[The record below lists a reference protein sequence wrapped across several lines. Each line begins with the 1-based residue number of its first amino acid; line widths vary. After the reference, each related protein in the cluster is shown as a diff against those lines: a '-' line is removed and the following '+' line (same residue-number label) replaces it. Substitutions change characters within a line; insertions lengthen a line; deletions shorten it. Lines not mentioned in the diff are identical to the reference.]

1 MSDKAFPFTKN
12 PLTYLMLGF
21 LMFTSCASIPKEAP
35 ELSAELGNRIS
46 AIERAHIAL
55 LHGFFDEKRNRI
67 DQFIFEEW
75 LPTLV
80 NEIFSKPGIE
90 EVWEEIVS
98 TDNKQDRL
106 EFLLRIVPKL
116 QAKIDDKRVELV
128 KPLDDLE
135 RLMERRLRDEYEQAR
150 AINNSLTSFLFSASK
165 VAESRDRF
173 LNLLET
179 TDEKIAI
186 AIEEVD
192 STVSLLLNKT
202 KASGEKEQTIQEYLR
217 KLDSIVRSLQL

>member
-1 MSDKAFPFTKN
+1 MSDKASPFAKN

-55 LHGFFDEKRNRI
+55 LHGFFDEKRNRV
-67 DQFIFEEW
+67 DQYISDEW
-75 LPTLV
+75 VPTFAD
-80 NEIFSKPGIE
+80 EFFSHPRIE

-116 QAKIDDKRVELV
+116 QAKINAKRVELV

-135 RLMERRLRDEYEQAR
+135 RLMARRLRDEYEQAK
-150 AINNSLTSFLFSASK
+150 AINNSLTSFLLSASK
-165 VAESRDRF
+165 VAESRNRY
-173 LNLLET
+173 LNLLGT
-179 TDEKIAI
+179 TDEKIAV
-186 AIEEVD
+186 AIDEVD
-192 STVSLLLNKT
+192 STVGLLLNKT
-202 KASGEKEQTIQEYLR
+202 EAAGEKEQTVQEYLR
-217 KLDSIVRSLQL
+217 KLDSIVKSLQL